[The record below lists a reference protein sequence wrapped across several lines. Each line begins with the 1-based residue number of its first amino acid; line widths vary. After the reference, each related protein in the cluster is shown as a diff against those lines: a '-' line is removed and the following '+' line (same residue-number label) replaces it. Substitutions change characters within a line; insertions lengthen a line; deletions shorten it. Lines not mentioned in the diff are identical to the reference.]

1 MFNYISVKEFAAKAG
16 VSPQAVYQ
24 RIDKDLKQFVKI
36 KSGKKTISEEAL
48 EQFSINENKLV
59 DNLKKSD
66 FSHNEVSDKLIQS
79 LLSQLE
85 KKDCQIAEKDRQI
98 AEKDIQLKEI
108 TAALLNEQKSAQQA
122 HALHAGTIKQAA
134 LLEAKNDQPD
144 KKKHW
149 TNFFKKKKY
158 SKEEFIREE

>member
-1 MFNYISVKEFAAKAG
+1 MFNYISVKEFAVKAG

-36 KSGKKTISEEAL
+36 QSGKKTISEEAL

-66 FSHNEVSDKLIQS
+66 FSHNDVSDKLIQS
-79 LLSQLE
+79 LLSQLD

-108 TAALLNEQKSAQQA
+108 TAALINEQKSAQQA
-122 HALHAGTIKQAA
+122 HALHAGTIQQAA
-134 LLEAKNDQPD
+134 LIEAKNDQPQE

-149 TNFFKKKKY
+149 TNFFKKQKGGTLQ
-158 SKEEFIREE
+158 